1 MHFNFPFTALSILW
15 TLTFAGL
22 LVVLVVLMGRDRAK
36 RFPWFTT
43 SLVIV
48 ALRLL
53 INRLLH
59 DRLPPLTMAAVAVSL
74 ADLGALVGLL
84 VLVEMARRAFKKTS
98 WRAWTAWGLTLLA
111 IGGVVLWKW
120 GQWPPRKSIAFDT
133 TIAKLQF
140 MQLLAVKTGLL
151 VHVLTILLGI
161 LVVAFGARYG
171 AGWRTHVQ
179 RIMIGLSTASLSQ
192 LGAQGSFEIIVRHT
206 TVDSRVKYEHL
217 MSMQEKLLNA
227 NSAVYILVLIWWIVC
242 LWIDEPDTS
251 DPALVA
257 VPVGSSGPD
266 REDAAAVKPPEE
278 ASQT

>member
-1 MHFNFPFTALSILW
+1 MHFDFHFNAVSILW
-15 TLTFAGL
+15 TLTFAAL
-22 LVVLVVLMGRDRAK
+22 LVILVVLLGRDRAK

-43 SLVIV
+43 SIVVI

-59 DRLPPLTMAAVAVSL
+59 DRLPPITMGAIGITV
-74 ADLGALVGLL
+74 ADLSALVGLL
-84 VLVEMARRAFKKTS
+84 VLVEMARRAFRKAS
-98 WRAWTAWGLTLLA
+98 WKAWTGWGLVLLA

-120 GQWPPRKSIAFDT
+120 GPWPQWKALTFDT

-151 VHVLTILLGI
+151 MHVLSILLGI

-192 LGAQGSFEIIVRHT
+192 LSVQAVFEIIVRHT
-206 TVDSRVKYEHL
+206 TIDSRVKYEHL
-217 MSMQEKLLNA
+217 MNLQEKLLNG
-227 NSAVYILVLIWWIVC
+227 NSVVYLLVLIWLIVC
-242 LWIDEPDTS
+242 LWIEEPGAQITV
-251 DPALVA
+251 PAVEA
-257 VPVGSSGPD
+257 GEPQPAAYSQETG
-266 REDAAAVKPPEE
+266 DA
-278 ASQT
+278 

>member
-1 MHFNFPFTALSILW
+1 MHFDYHFTALSVLW

-22 LVVLVVLMGRDRAK
+22 LVVLVVLIGRERAK

-43 SLVIV
+43 SISIV

-59 DRLPPLTMAAVAVSL
+59 DRLPPLTMAGIAVTL
-74 ADLGALVGLL
+74 ADIGALVGLL
-84 VLVEMARRAFKKTS
+84 VLLEMGRHAFKKAS
-98 WRAWTAWGLTLLA
+98 WKAWTGWGLALLA

-120 GQWPPRKSIAFDT
+120 GPWPPLKAITFDT

-151 VHVLTILLGI
+151 MHVLTILLGI
-161 LVVAFGARYG
+161 LVVAFGARFG

-192 LGAQGSFEIIVRHT
+192 LAAQGAFEIIVHHT

-227 NSAVYILVLIWWIVC
+227 NSAVYVLVLIWWIVC
-242 LWIDEPDTS
+242 LWIDEPGKS

-257 VPVGSSGPD
+257 VPVGSGGPD
-266 REDAAAVKPPEE
+266 GEDAAAVKPPEE
-278 ASQT
+278 DSQT

>member
-22 LVVLVVLMGRDRAK
+22 LIVLVVLMGRDRAR

-53 INRLLH
+53 VNRLLH
-59 DRLPPLTMAAVAVSL
+59 DKLPPLTMAGVAVSL
-74 ADLGALVGLL
+74 ADIAALVGLL
-84 VLVEMARRAFKKTS
+84 VIVEMARRAFNKAS
-98 WRAWTAWGLTLLA
+98 GRAWTAWGLALLA

-120 GQWPPRKSIAFDT
+120 GPWPPRRSIVFDT

-140 MQLLAVKTGLL
+140 MQLLAAKTGLL

-161 LVVAFGARYG
+161 LVVAFGTRYG
-171 AGWRTHVQ
+171 AGWHSHLQ

-192 LGAQGSFEIIVRHT
+192 LGAQGAFEIIVHHT
-206 TVDSRVKYEHL
+206 TVDSRTTYEHL
-217 MSMQEKLLNA
+217 MNMQEKLLNA
-227 NSAVYILVLIWWIVC
+227 NSAVYVLVLIWWIFC
-242 LWIDEPDTS
+242 LWIDEP
-251 DPALVA
+251 
-257 VPVGSSGPD
+257 GG
-266 REDAAAVKPPEE
+266 AAAAPAAAAGAPQPG
-278 ASQT
+278 ASSTETGDA